1 MFLFTPYESEEEEEE
16 DKRENSAS
24 IGSRIDEL
32 EETLERKVRADST
45 TSKFMQ
51 CIGAVLKALLRWII
65 QVRNKEH
72 SD

>member
-45 TSKFMQ
+45 TSNFMQ
-51 CIGAVLKALLRWII
+51 CIGAILKAFLRWII
-65 QVRNKEH
+65 RVRNKEH
-72 SD
+72 RN